1 MSIKSPNCG
10 KTMNIQQA
18 VPVLEA
24 LARGIDPETGEVLTE
39 HSPFNNL
46 TVIRAL
52 QFAVATLQQPR
63 AKLQSSGRPGNAGR
77 AWSEDEDRQLVT
89 AFDGGMALKDSGAQA
104 IPRADRRLRA
114 EATCKERSFIAPG
127 FRMRLM
133 KLWAVNV
140 TACELGIFSCL
151 KFPICSSTSNP
162 QSLGTSSRD
171 TEPAGAT

>member
-39 HSPFNNL
+39 HSPL
-46 TVIRAL
+46 
-52 QFAVATLQQPR
+52 
-63 AKLQSSGRPGNAGR
+63 GRPGNAGR